1 MEKQIMKTLAISLIL
16 TVVTISCSSNDKQ
29 AQLNTLESQRDA
41 LTEKITQLKLELALE
56 DGAISDENTKY
67 VDIATV
73 EASIFKHYIKVQGTV
88 GSDNNILIP
97 PQASGIVKSIHVNE
111 GDKVSQGQLLAVL
124 DGSIY
129 ESTISELETNLELV
143 TTIFERQERL
153 WNKKIGSE
161 IQYLQ
166 AKANKESLEKKLVTV
181 NKQYDM
187 TKITA
192 PINGTVDEVIIRAGE
207 MAMAGMGAIRIV
219 QLSKLKI
226 DAVLSENYISQ
237 VKRNDSVSA
246 YIPVLEKEIFLK
258 VKSVS
263 QVIDPKNRTFNIE
276 LNIPKT
282 KYDIKPNMMTI
293 LTINNYINPAALTV
307 PINIIQRT
315 NNRQFIFVVHE
326 KSDLGG
332 EFFEIEKRFI
342 KTGNQYENSVEVID
356 GLSTG
361 EMVVTVGFQDLAE
374 GEIVKSSNKPELE
387 QNN

>member
-56 DGAISDENTKY
+56 DGAIPDENTKY

-73 EASIFKHYIKVQGTV
+73 EARIFKHYIKVQGTV

-97 PQASGIVKSIHVNE
+97 SQASGIVKSIHVNE

-276 LNIPKT
+276 LKIPKT
-282 KYDIKPNMMTI
+282 KYDIKPNMMAV

-374 GEIVKSSNKPELE
+374 GEIVKSSKKPELE

>member
-1 MEKQIMKTLAISLIL
+1 
-16 TVVTISCSSNDKQ
+16 
-29 AQLNTLESQRDA
+29 
-41 LTEKITQLKLELALE
+41 
-56 DGAISDENTKY
+56 
-67 VDIATV
+67 
-73 EASIFKHYIKVQGTV
+73 
-88 GSDNNILIP
+88 
-97 PQASGIVKSIHVNE
+97 
-111 GDKVSQGQLLAVL
+111 
-124 DGSIY
+124 
-129 ESTISELETNLELV
+129 
-143 TTIFERQERL
+143 
-153 WNKKIGSE
+153 
-161 IQYLQ
+161 
-166 AKANKESLEKKLVTV
+166 
-181 NKQYDM
+181 M
-187 TKITA
+187 TKIMA

-276 LNIPKT
+276 LKIPKT
-282 KYDIKPNMMTI
+282 KYDIKPNMMAV

-315 NNRQFIFVVHE
+315 NNRQFIFVVHK